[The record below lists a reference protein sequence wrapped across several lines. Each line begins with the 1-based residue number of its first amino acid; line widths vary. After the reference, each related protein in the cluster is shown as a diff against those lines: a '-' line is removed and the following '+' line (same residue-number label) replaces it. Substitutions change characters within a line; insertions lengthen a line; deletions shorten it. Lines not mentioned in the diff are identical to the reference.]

1 MHVSSSSDEE
11 GGQGP
16 SAALSNSVRM
26 VVDALAGALSGCV
39 ARVVVGPL
47 DVIKIRFQVQ
57 QGEPLHAAHQRACFA
72 VSARH
77 QSPMGTAAS
86 MTSSMQQWQSG
97 EYRMLL
103 QALFKPWSHMV
114 NACRSN

>member
-1 MHVSSSSDEE
+1 MHVPSSSDEE

-57 QGEPLHAAHQRACFA
+57 QGEPLHAAHQHACFA
-72 VSARH
+72 CSRH
-77 QSPMGTAAS
+77 QSPM
-86 MTSSMQQWQSG
+86 
-97 EYRMLL
+97 
-103 QALFKPWSHMV
+103 
-114 NACRSN
+114 

>member
-1 MHVSSSSDEE
+1 MHVPSSSDEE

-57 QGEPLHAAHQRACFA
+57 QGEP
-72 VSARH
+72 
-77 QSPMGTAAS
+77 
-86 MTSSMQQWQSG
+86 
-97 EYRMLL
+97 
-103 QALFKPWSHMV
+103 
-114 NACRSN
+114 NACSASTRLLHEAADTSHRCE